1 MARRALLARLT
12 LAAAPF
18 LLLIPNAPPGSADPS
33 QHLEK
38 RDVMIR
44 MRDGVRLHTEIYSP
58 RGSREALPILLVRTP
73 YGTNDDIFGNSSQL
87 ATYADTLADGYI
99 FVIQEIRGRFGS
111 EGKFE
116 MLRPPRKK
124 RDPKA
129 TDESTDAYDTVD
141 WLVENATGNN
151 GRVGITG
158 ISYPGWLAEMAALE
172 PHPAVRAVSEQASIA
187 DMFLGDDFHHNGAF
201 RLSYGFEYSAML
213 ETSKRNYDFAFN
225 QDDTY
230 SWYLLLGPL
239 RNANAFYF
247 HGKLPTWNN
256 LIAHPNYDE
265 FWRKQSLVTHVGEPK
280 VPNLNVAGWWD
291 QEDFYGPMAIYE
303 LQEKHD
309 PHHWNFLVA
318 GPWNHGGWAHGDGNR
333 LGPVELG
340 SETAR
345 YFRKEIQ
352 APWFAYWLKG
362 KGALPFAEART
373 FQTGSNRWISY
384 DEWPPR
390 GAVRRDLYF
399 RENGGLSFE
408 APAGDGE
415 EACDTYVSDPANPVP
430 YRQRPIL
437 PTYQGPGWSTWLLED
452 QSFVEHRPDVL
463 TWKSA
468 PLADDLTISGDIV
481 ARLYASTTGSD
492 SDWIVKLID
501 AYPEDNAADHEM
513 DGYELM
519 IADEVMRGRF
529 RKSFEKPEPVTPGE
543 IGEYRIDL
551 HTNNHVFL
559 RGHRLEVQV
568 QSTWFPLIDRNP
580 QKYVPNIFLAAAE
593 DYQKAT
599 QHIYRNRR
607 YASHIELP
615 VAPN

>member
-599 QHIYRNRR
+599 QRIFRNRR
-607 YASHIELP
+607 HASHIELP

>member
-158 ISYPGWLAEMAALE
+158 ISYPGWLAEMAAME

-256 LIAHPNYDE
+256 FIAHPNYDE
-265 FWRKQSLVTHVGEPK
+265 FWKKQSLVTHVGEPK

-529 RKSFEKPEPVTPGE
+529 RKSFEKPEPVAPGE

-599 QHIYRNRR
+599 QRIFRNRR
-607 YASHIELP
+607 HASHIELP

>member
-158 ISYPGWLAEMAALE
+158 ISYPGWLAEMAAME

-256 LIAHPNYDE
+256 FIAHPNYDE

-340 SETAR
+340 SGTAR

-599 QHIYRNRR
+599 QRIFRNRR
-607 YASHIELP
+607 HASHIELP